1 MLNEGGVEVWDDEDD
16 VRMRE
21 EWSRE
26 KISNSR
32 YTPMPLSHPMSWCYT
47 GEKDK
52 KSLRGHH

>member
-32 YTPMPLSHPMSWCYT
+32 YTPLLLSRPMSCCYT
-47 GEKDK
+47 GRKDK
-52 KSLRGHH
+52 K